1 MQEIAHGIYL
11 ETGLSGVS
19 LGVISQPHGLL
30 LIDAPPK
37 PDDIKTWRT
46 ALLNLSGGVDRV
58 LVNLDAHIDRTL
70 GGRAMECTIIAH
82 EKTSQVFRNRP
93 NTFKAQSVETGSEW
107 EHLNGMSGT
116 RWAPPEVTFD
126 QQMWIHWGEAPV
138 SLEFH
143 PGPNP
148 GAIWAVIPAERVA
161 FVGDLIT
168 PGQPPF
174 LDAADLPEWIAS
186 LNILL
191 GTDWRSYTLVSG
203 RGGLMAQKEVRNQI
217 DYLTK
222 IHTALE
228 ELAKK
233 KEPPEATEALIPGLM
248 TSFRGAGEK
257 KSMYTQRL
265 KYGLNHYYTRH
276 YRPSTDAGDE

>member
-1 MQEIAHGIYL
+1 MQEIAHGIYYENEL
-11 ETGLSGVS
+11 PGVT
-19 LGVISQPHGLL
+19 LGVVSQPHGLL

-70 GGRAMECTIIAH
+70 GDRAMECTIIAH
-82 EKTSQVFRNRP
+82 EKTAQVFRNRP
-93 NTFKAQSVETGSEW
+93 TIFKALSVETGSEW
-107 EHLNGMSGT
+107 EQLNGMSGT
-116 RWAPPEVTFD
+116 RWAPPELTFD
-126 QQMWIHWGEAPV
+126 QQMWIHWGESPV
-138 SLEFH
+138 SLEYH

-161 FVGDLIT
+161 FIGDLIT
-168 PGQPPF
+168 PGQPPY
-174 LDAADLPEWIAS
+174 LASADLPEWIAS

-191 GTDWRSYTLVSG
+191 ANEWRSYTLVSG
-203 RGGLMAQKEVRNQI
+203 RGGPVAQKEVRNQI
-217 DYLTK
+217 EYLTK

-228 ELAKK
+228 EFTQK
-233 KEPPEATEALIPGLM
+233 KEPPEATETLIPSLM
-248 TSFRGAGEK
+248 ASFRGAGEK

-265 KYGLNHYYTRH
+265 KYGLSHYYTRH
-276 YRPSTDAGDE
+276 YRPTSEAGEE